1 MTPAELSRTVLRAVR
16 RAVDADVLRAPV
28 PERAVVERPRP
39 GGRGDYATNVALK
52 LAGPSGRPAREV
64 AEILRAQLIGYG
76 PIVDVEV
83 TGPGFLNFTL
93 ARDVHAS
100 VVRTVLAQGL
110 AYGHADAL
118 AGDVVRAGSGL
129 LGDAVARIA
138 HAMGASVV
146 RTGDAGQVRDARGV
160 SDVTGVS
167 VASDGGG
174 RERDR
179 GAGGALCHGDGAPA
193 RSAPPAA
200 EHALVARL
208 GRDAAVWHLVWPTAT
223 AVPDDLLVQR
233 EINPL
238 FRVRYAHAHIRS
250 LVRAATHLG
259 FTASATTDLSANPDV
274 SADPD
279 VGATPNANLTPNAT
293 PDADTGEASAAEAPT
308 APHPST
314 RPLLRALAD
323 HPAVLEAAARHRA
336 PDRLA
341 RHLDL
346 TAEAFFRFH
355 DAHPVLPLGDEKPS
369 VAHRSRL
376 ALAEATGTVLAGGL
390 SLLGISAPEHL

>member
-52 LAGPSGRPAREV
+52 LAGPAGRPAREV
-64 AEILRAQLIGYG
+64 AEILRAQLMLIGYDA
-76 PIVDVEV
+76 IVDVEV

-93 ARDVHAS
+93 APDAHSSA
-100 VVRTVLAQGL
+100 VRTVLAQGR
-110 AYGHADAL
+110 AYGHGSAL
-118 AGDVVRAGSGL
+118 AGDVVRVGTGAL
-129 LGDAVARIA
+129 ARAVARIA
-138 HAMGASVV
+138 HALGASVI
-146 RTGDAGQVRDARGV
+146 RTGGGENTTV
-160 SDVTGVS
+160 
-167 VASDGGG
+167 GGG
-174 RERDR
+174 D
-179 GAGGALCHGDGAPA
+179 GTGSAGDGTGGGAYATAGAEGGEDPTE
-193 RSAPPAA
+193 R
-200 EHALVARL
+200 ALVARL

-223 AVPDDLLVQR
+223 ASADDLLVQR
-233 EINPL
+233 ETNPL
-238 FRVRYAHAHIRS
+238 FRVRYAHARTRA
-250 LVRAATHLG
+250 LVRNAAALG
-259 FTASATTDLSANPDV
+259 FRGEEAEGTGS
-274 SADPD
+274 
-279 VGATPNANLTPNAT
+279 
-293 PDADTGEASAAEAPT
+293 DAPEAQA
-308 APHPST
+308 
-314 RPLLRALAD
+314 LVRALAD

-341 RHLDL
+341 RHLDM